1 MKRWMNW
8 TFIRFKLKQKLY
20 MSYLIVTIIPIMVLG
35 IYSYTQS
42 RQLLNEQAKQ
52 SIERNISTA
61 ESSIAYKM
69 ELYNNL
75 IHLIVANGL
84 IQDIVSVQSGEAVEL
99 STLANQL
106 REYLD
111 PYFNMMLTSYHGI
124 DKLTI
129 YTESPLPEY
138 GDYLRSANRVSDQ
151 SWYRDAL
158 RKFGIRWYFDESQQA
173 AYAVSKFPETF
184 LSGHHVLYVH
194 VNVESIFMDAMKLLS
209 DYGLVISDSNG
220 AAAVTNAR
228 AASWFSEAPAEVRE
242 EGVTTIN
249 GIEFM
254 VINKKIPKTDWT
266 IHCYVPIDQVSGNAA
281 PILYATFIVIG
292 ICIAI
297 LLIIISLF
305 ANGMLR
311 RIYRLNHWM
320 KRVENGGLELKIQN
334 SSKDEIGELT
344 DRFGNMLFRIRELI
358 QEVRQKELHRLQAQM
373 NPHFLYNTLS
383 SINWKALQTK
393 SYEISRIVT
402 SLSKYYRTA
411 LNKGDHFISVTNE
424 LENVK
429 SYLDIMLI
437 TDNYGFDV
445 MYDIDNDVNRY
456 DTINMILQPLVENA
470 IKHGV
475 HRKTDGRGM
484 ITISACLVEGCLQ
497 FAITDN
503 GPGMKE
509 ELVQNV
515 MKLRSAGYG
524 LRNVQER
531 IELFF
536 GHGYGI
542 TVRGHR
548 EGEEGTTMLI
558 TVPLTVKD
566 ESRSI

>member
-1 MKRWMNW
+1 
-8 TFIRFKLKQKLY
+8 

-42 RQLLNEQAKQ
+42 RQLLNDQAKQ

-75 IHLIVANGL
+75 IQLIVANRL
-84 IQDIVSVQSGEAVEL
+84 IQDMVSVPNGGEVEL

-138 GDYLRSANRVSDQ
+138 GDYLRSATGVSDQ
-151 SWYRDAL
+151 SWYREAL

-194 VNVESIFMDAMKLLS
+194 VDVKSIFMDAMKLLS
-209 DYGLVISDSNG
+209 DYGLVITDSHG
-220 AAAVTNAR
+220 TAAVTNAR
-228 AASWFSEAPAEVRE
+228 AAGWFSDAPAGVQE
-242 EGVTTIN
+242 EGISTIN

-254 VINKKIPKTDWT
+254 VINKKIPNTGWT

-320 KRVENGGLELKIQN
+320 KRVENGGLELKIHN

-411 LNKGDHFISVTNE
+411 LNKGDHFISVKNE

-445 MYDIDNDVNRY
+445 MYDIDNDVNRF

-475 HRKTDGRGM
+475 NRKTEGKGI
-484 ITISACLVEGCLQ
+484 ITISATLVDGNVQ
-497 FAITDN
+497 FAIMDN
-503 GPGMKE
+503 GPGMEE
-509 ELVQNV
+509 ELIQNV

-524 LRNVQER
+524 LRNVQDR

-542 TVRGHR
+542 TVRGHG

-558 TVPLTVKD
+558 TVPQIVKD
-566 ESRSI
+566 ANLSDLTKKR